1 MNLNERNYAG
11 DHVVVGSIE
20 VLGNIKGGGV
30 QQIKNNVALIQQ
42 QAEMIAKTQN
52 QYWQDL
58 ASDGII
64 SPVEKQMLLKE
75 WRNIQYSQSAI
86 YTQARS
92 LGYDDTNPII
102 QTYLAAYNALYEY
115 LYVTLK
121 LFDEME
127 QDTRIESRETFN
139 DMFNGYYYAES
150 FVLIALSK
158 GILDTVNIR
167 SLESLTESGTEG
179 EIGLYKSGIYQ
190 YVNGQWV
197 AVSTGNYRGARN
209 SLPATVDKDFFL
221 VSEDFSIFDGLYING
236 EQLVINGEELA
247 LTITYKKGYIYYCQD
262 GMWFQESDKANYRYV
277 AAFPDVLNITG
288 ELPQIFQDAL
298 DNLEESLTDAI
309 DQVAETVNNLHEPV
323 YLGVSSATPQNPGE
337 DDYFCYSGSTTGD
350 FWKRSD
356 IYRWHNGAWQHLDPA
371 QSQYSSYYMS
381 ALEDILSL
389 NQTSAGY
396 FTAIFTQSFFSN
408 SAVIEKL
415 STRTLELRNP
425 GIIKSENYTENAA
438 GFLIDSAGN
447 AYFNGVMNIKGNTT
461 IDGVSTTLNN
471 ANIRGST
478 TIQDTLTVNSTT
490 IINGLC
496 TMKNAKIY
504 GRLVRKTLTNERFVS
519 FWETYGHFSE
529 IGVELNA
536 GWHYLNFRGACYID
550 HATLI
555 PGSVPA
561 QYDHTYYEIRLNA
574 IGEVRIELSGGYY
587 KIYINIPD
595 CIVERNIGSTWIID
609 TITQLSIIYD
619 SGNSFGWSAYDLALN
634 QDVANMISKY
644 IEF

>member
-1 MNLNERNYAG
+1 MNLKERNYAG
-11 DHVVVGSIE
+11 DHLVVGSIE

-30 QQIKNNVALIQQ
+30 QQIKNNVALIQK

-52 QYWQDL
+52 QYWNDL

-337 DDYFCYSGSTTGD
+337 GDYFCYSGSTTGD

-396 FTAIFTQSFFSN
+396 FTALFTQSFFSN

-461 IDGVSTTLNN
+461 IDGTLTTVRN
-471 ANIRGST
+471 ADIRGTTNIFDNLHVQGNVVIDGPRTDLRNTFIDGKVISRSYYNFSMLYSDFSNYYPEVYDPLWRLVIGTLGLVQNNVYRVRAFGTVTFWVESNTHQFYSIGNARIYIPNQTSNVYIILEECLLFINNSFQGIST
-478 TIQDTLTVNSTT
+478 VTFFVP
-490 IINGLC
+490 
-496 TMKNAKIY
+496 IY
-504 GRLVRKTLTNERFVS
+504 GGSAFEWSATGSMINNRTEG
-519 FWETYGHFSE
+519 GHMSC
-529 IGVELNA
+529 N
-536 GWHYLNFRGACYID
+536 
-550 HATLI
+550 
-555 PGSVPA
+555 
-561 QYDHTYYEIRLNA
+561 
-574 IGEVRIELSGGYY
+574 
-587 KIYINIPD
+587 IYI
-595 CIVERNIGSTWIID
+595 
-609 TITQLSIIYD
+609 
-619 SGNSFGWSAYDLALN
+619 
-634 QDVANMISKY
+634 
-644 IEF
+644 